1 MHVRQILDTKERV
14 AGDNGVATVSSDSNL
29 TDVARVLAE
38 HGVGAL
44 VVSDDGEQI
53 KGIVSERDLARA
65 VARQG
70 ASALELPVTQA
81 MTSEVS
87 TCSPGD
93 TVDMLMEVMTRQ
105 RIRHLPV
112 TVDGRL
118 CGIISIGD
126 VVKYRVAELQTESAA
141 LQEYLYSGR

>member
-1 MHVRQILDTKERV
+1 MHVRQILDSKERV
-14 AGDNGVATVSSDSNL
+14 AGDNGVATVSSDSTL

-38 HGVGAL
+38 YGVGAL

-53 KGIVSERDLARA
+53 NGIVSERDLARA
-65 VARQG
+65 VARDG

-118 CGIISIGD
+118 TGIISIGD

>member
-1 MHVRQILDTKERV
+1 MHVRQILDSKERV
-14 AGDNGVATVSSDSNL
+14 AGDNGVATVSSRSTL

-38 HGVGAL
+38 YGVGAL

-53 KGIVSERDLARA
+53 LGIVSERDLARA
-65 VARQG
+65 VARDG
-70 ASALELPVTQA
+70 AAALELPVTQA

-93 TVDMLMEVMTRQ
+93 TVDMLMGVMTRQ

-118 CGIISIGD
+118 SGIISIGD